1 MAITTVH
8 CCDSYREP
16 CDQSCRCW
24 KEGATA
30 SIGWTQKKSCIGQH
44 PRAPCWIVGV
54 PKERVLDRE
63 IKSTIKKGH
72 KALGHTQPQRSSTCL
87 ERAVVTQ
94 RQPRSKLNF
103 PGGLPIDTD
112 CTTNKSSREKRHQ
125 GLQNKWNDWHMVL
138 RWGTRTK
145 WPIGATKLMYDEDS
159 LEPRPVSS
167 NWQHLVSKEAADEQI
182 YNKRRTAESTMWN

>member
-1 MAITTVH
+1 MIRTGNRVI
-8 CCDSYREP
+8 SPVVVGRKEQQLRLGEP
-16 CDQSCRCW
+16 KRSLVLDNTH
-24 KEGATA
+24 G
-30 SIGWTQKKSCIGQH
+30 H
-44 PRAPCWIVGV
+44 PVGSLEC

-63 IKSTIKKGH
+63 IHSTIKKGH
-72 KALGHTQPQRSSTCL
+72 KALVHTLPQRSSTCL

-125 GLQNKWNDWHMVL
+125 GPANKWNDWHMVL